1 MLPLKLYLTLEKK
14 RKAAR
19 EAEAKDTKEKEA
31 AEKGV
36 SVEELKKDA
45 PQNFD
50 AECEHIHNKV
60 LFDCIND
67 SLLQFKP
74 FGKDGEPLP
83 WSRQSRRL
91 KPTDDFNL
99 NEIFEIVKHDLFRWA
114 INLAGTLPRR
124 EFIYQGEF
132 DEELFSEI
140 REKKLVQL
148 LAREMIETEPKWLNY
163 EFEQAQVKIDV
174 GDMILEQLVN
184 ETISILNEQSQR
196 DFSNDAD

>member
-1 MLPLKLYLTLEKK
+1 M
-14 RKAAR
+14 
-19 EAEAKDTKEKEA
+19 
-31 AEKGV
+31 
-36 SVEELKKDA
+36 
-45 PQNFD
+45 
-50 AECEHIHNKV
+50 
-60 LFDCIND
+60 
-67 SLLQFKP
+67 LQFKP
-74 FGKDGEPLP
+74 FGKDGQPLP
-83 WSRQSRRL
+83 WSRSNRRL

-184 ETISILNEQSQR
+184 ETISILNEQAQR
-196 DFSNDAD
+196 EFSSDAY